1 MFGRLPDRDLVA
13 AFADGVVSLLFPDGR
28 DAPRTTAGIHAELEA
43 RCRTLV
49 PVLAPLKD
57 KLPASPEEI
66 AHAFHVSLPAIHEQL
81 TLDAEAIE
89 AGDPAAHGTA
99 EVVLAYPGFLA
110 LAFYRIAHA
119 LHGQGVPLVPR
130 MISEIAHGRTGADIH
145 PAARIG
151 RSCCIDHGTGLVIGE
166 TAVIGDDVKLYQG
179 VTLGALSVSKSAS
192 GTKRHPTIED
202 RVVMLRERDR
212 AGRRHRRRLRLR
224 HRRQRVAHPL
234 GAPQLA
240 RLPPEPGPGPD
251 RGRGRR
257 SHRLRD
263 LKGSVPVIFDNVLE
277 TIGNTPH
284 VRHQPAVRPA
294 RLGVGQDRAPEPG
307 RQHQGPHRPRDDRG
321 RRGARRPRA
330 RTP

>member
-1 MFGRLPDRDLVA
+1 MSSRRSPQPATNPDAHPADLATLAAHIAEDEAAMFGRLPDRDLVA

-28 DAPRTTAGIHAELEA
+28 DAPRTPAGIQAELEA
-43 RCRTLV
+43 RCRLLV

-57 KLPASPEEI
+57 DLPASPEEI

-110 LAFYRIAHA
+110 LAFYRVAHA
-119 LHGQGVPLVPR
+119 LHGLGVPLVPR

-179 VTLGALSVSKSAS
+179 VTLGALSVSKAAS

-202 RVVMLRERDR
+202 RVVCY
-212 AGRRHRRRLRLR
+212 ANAT
-224 HRRQRVAHPL
+224 VL
-234 GAPQLA
+234 GGDTIVGSDSVIGGNVWLT
-240 RLPPEPGPGPD
+240 
-251 RGRGRR
+251 
-257 SHRLRD
+257 H
-263 LKGSVPVIFDNVLE
+263 SVPPNSLVYHQSQVRVRTVAEVADPTDYVI
-277 TIGNTPH
+277 
-284 VRHQPAVRPA
+284 
-294 RLGVGQDRAPEPG
+294 
-307 RQHQGPHRPRDDRG
+307 
-321 RRGARRPRA
+321 
-330 RTP
+330 